1 MIFVTVSVGPFER
14 MIKVM
19 DELAPKLGEE
29 ILMQIGM
36 TEYEP
41 KNCKFFSFCSK
52 IDIRQYFKK
61 SDLIITH
68 GGCGSI
74 VTALRLEKKC
84 ISLPRYH
91 KYNEHVDDH
100 QLQIVRELE
109 KQKRLIAVYDVNDLE
124 EAIRKARRFKPVFKR
139 DSSLVEHVKSIIG
152 ASKSYNKHS
161 NAS

>member
-29 ILMQIGM
+29 IVMQIGM

-41 KNCKFFSFCSK
+41 KNCKYFRLCSRNEMK
-52 IDIRQYFKK
+52 RHFKK
-61 SDLIITH
+61 ADLIVTT
-68 GGCGSI
+68 GGCGSLAF
-74 VTALRLEKKC
+74 ALRAKKRC
-84 ISLPRYH
+84 IAIPRF
-91 KYNEHVDDH
+91 KKFNENSDDH
-100 QLQIVRELE
+100 QLEVIRELA